1 MTQEDTKKK
10 LISDAARK
18 LFFERGYDSTSMDEV
33 SRQAGVSKATV
44 YAHFESKENL
54 LLQLIEDEVAALPGT
69 TRNAPIQ
76 TRDDMHKALQCLAE
90 RFAVMFQ
97 DPQTVSLHRLVISQ
111 AYLFEGIAKAFYEA
125 GPLRMEREVVGLLRE
140 GVERGILEIDDLH
153 LAASQL
159 LSLVVGTLPLQA
171 MLSSKPPALENWKRS
186 MESGLTIFLSA
197 YQARR

>member
-76 TRDDMHKALQCLAE
+76 TRDDMHMALQCLAE